1 MQTTRFSDSWLI
13 DDYVAPSLESIFT
26 TQRAHPP
33 PKQSHQPPKEN
44 DKGKQKE
51 DIAKAISQGEIC
63 EPASIFVNE
72 VAMAMIASALPAA
85 RTLKKS
91 CCLREEAKVRQNI
104 QGEYAA
110 DYKESVMKQIEEEAR
125 EEAHKKNLRMSSQYN
140 AERKTETPDASS
152 RIMRRHT
159 PFTWKDGD
167 RLEFKLIPNIGVPAV
182 CHSPTHSLLIQ
193 AAAIKGT
200 FRTLMNNQQPIHLD
214 EILKL
219 RDPCGAYLGNS
230 PERRGQ
236 KIERLAPKWSTIMSI
251 TDVLAV
257 RQDAIHPCLIDDAAK
272 EDQYGSERGTGTDR
286 NDMTAYNTAYK
297 AWGRKIGNIASKL
310 EKPPTTNSKSSS
322 ATRYLHHAEYAR
334 RKHGDKE
341 ARRLHPAAHSRPSTF
356 SWKGIPR
363 AKVDINRDKNHPHP
377 VYAIRDWQDGEKIMH
392 GPKNKPILDWKHLPA
407 TLTHEAHRL
416 GNGGL
421 AAS

>member
-1 MQTTRFSDSWLI
+1 MGTRSLPLPNTFSFD
-13 DDYVAPSLESIFT
+13 PSSC
-26 TQRAHPP
+26 
-33 PKQSHQPPKEN
+33 N
-44 DKGKQKE
+44 KG
-51 DIAKAISQGEIC
+51 
-63 EPASIFVNE
+63 
-72 VAMAMIASALPAA
+72 
-85 RTLKKS
+85 
-91 CCLREEAKVRQNI
+91 
-104 QGEYAA
+104 Y
-110 DYKESVMKQIEEEAR
+110 
-125 EEAHKKNLRMSSQYN
+125 
-140 AERKTETPDASS
+140 
-152 RIMRRHT
+152 
-159 PFTWKDGD
+159 
-167 RLEFKLIPNIGVPAV
+167 
-182 CHSPTHSLLIQ
+182 
-193 AAAIKGT
+193 
-200 FRTLMNNQQPIHLD
+200 FRTLMNPQQPIHLA
-214 EILKL
+214 ERLKL
-219 RDPCGAYLGNS
+219 RDPYGAYLGNS

-236 KIERLAPKWSTIMSI
+236 KREKLAPKSSTIMSI

-257 RQDAIHPCLIDDAAK
+257 RNYAIHCCLIDDAAK

-286 NDMTAYNTAYK
+286 DDMTAYNTAYK

-310 EKPPTTNSKSSS
+310 EKPPTTNSESSS

-377 VYAIRDWQDGEKIMH
+377 VHAIRDWQDGEKIMH